1 MEQSN
6 NDLFKIHVD
15 DKLFVMTRRTIESNP
30 ESLLARAIRENEKY
44 DYLGEE
50 YKYVVVDGFDVY
62 VDRNPESFVYVINKL
77 RNYEI
82 DLDSVTD
89 IILKKQIVDD
99 LDYFDLY
106 CNYDVESC
114 DITFCTDTTSE
125 CNTDEV
131 NTLKTDPIS
140 SLNDMSPDNV
150 NLDMMQTISN
160 DQELSKLIKEQNIKK
175 KCESSSDSLE
185 FSEEDM
191 DGYELV

>member
-1 MEQSN
+1 MTQNN

-15 DKLFVMTRRTIESNP
+15 DKLFIMTRRTIESNP

-89 IILKKQIVDD
+89 IILKKQIIDD